1 MRTIP
6 SERPSEQERQQV
18 RQMDVESLTGY
29 LFRYLKENLS
39 SSPGSCD
46 FFYGVESLRKALFPD
61 GVENQSDH
69 DRFKLLEAI
78 VLLERRGLVVRDFSY
93 PKPIF
98 GPLGK
103 DTFIVYL
110 TSIGMKSDF
119 DDEILLLVD
128 NPQEIVDAL
137 EQKIGTLD
145 NVVRQYYLESL
156 RAYQEGLYISS
167 VIVLGAASER
177 AIHWLA
183 ESIESYSKQYQK
195 EIKKRRSGNILR
207 LTEYLSNTV
216 IPNIFGLDKKFAGEL
231 KTRLNGL
238 GTVYREN
245 RNEAGHPQTVDQ
257 SWLREDQETLLLHFR
272 RYITTICKA
281 IGECHAKSRPT
292 TASGHVN

>member
-1 MRTIP
+1 MLTRL
-6 SERPSEQERQQV
+6 SKEEWER
-18 RQMDVESLTGY
+18 MDVESLAKFI
-29 LFRYLKENLS
+29 FRFLKEKITSNPDCS
-39 SSPGSCD
+39 D
-46 FFYGVESLRKALFPD
+46 FYPVARLRRELFLNAGEHNP
-61 GVENQSDH
+61 VQ
-69 DRFKLLEAI
+69 LLEAI
-78 VLLERRGLVVRDFSY
+78 HLLQGRGLVVAHTPSPPQTFSREENY
-93 PKPIF
+93 
-98 GPLGK
+98 
-103 DTFIVYL
+103 IVQL
-110 TSIGMKSDF
+110 TAIGMKSDF
-119 DDEILLLVD
+119 DDEILLLID
-128 NPQEIVDAL
+128 KPQEIVDAL

-145 NVVRQYYLESL
+145 SIVRQYYLESL
-156 RAYQEGLYISS
+156 RAYQKELYISS
-167 VIVLGAASER
+167 VICLGVASER

-195 EIKKRRSGNILR
+195 EIKKKRSGNILR